1 MAIEL
6 YRGEVYEDIPL
17 KEISWIEL
25 KKALLGGYYLEFRAR
40 GKKFTLYTDAAQHIY
55 NLLKQYSNA

>member
-25 KKALLGGYYLEFRAR
+25 KKALLGGYYLEFQAR

-55 NLLKQYSNA
+55 NILRQYSNA